1 MSHERPVSWGS
12 TILDDWLG
20 GFYERALVSTFLSK
34 LFVQPGLERI
44 FASSYTGLRARAD
57 QFPEEFDESPLVGC
71 GK

>member
-20 GFYERALVSTFLSK
+20 GFCECALVSTFLSK
-34 LFVQPGLERI
+34 LFVQPGLERV
-44 FASSYTGLRARAD
+44 FASSYAGLRARAD